1 MALENIT
8 RLEDS
13 RPGFRPNARPMRNRG
28 GQVREVLEIR
38 GKRLGALIAATAA
51 VTESCGQQAPQAQ
64 QSPATVTVTQP
75 APEGTSEAQESSSE
89 QASGEAKASHPEEIP
104 TQKPCK
110 ASELRARFYP
120 ANMVQLS
127 DEPNQPSDGSR
138 VKLRLANVGAKACT
152 IEGDPRFEFIDL
164 NGVVR
169 PATTQV
175 VAGAAPF
182 SAMSIGTREGVSQD
196 IWWKYPAGNC
206 VDDPPKINI
215 YPDGSTEP
223 ITVEWTFGP
232 VCGDLQLQTTHLH
245 SD

>member
-1 MALENIT
+1 M
-8 RLEDS
+8 
-13 RPGFRPNARPMRNRG
+13 
-28 GQVREVLEIR
+28 LEIR

-51 VTESCGQQAPQAQ
+51 VTVSCGQQAPQAQ
-64 QSPATVTVTQP
+64 QPPAVVTVTQP
-75 APEGTSEAQESSSE
+75 APEQTSEAQESSEGSSE
-89 QASGEAKASHPEEIP
+89 ETSGQSGFPEGNPSDPEEIP

-120 ANMVQLS
+120 ESILQLNDDLS
-127 DEPNQPSDGSR
+127 QPTDGYR

-152 IEGDPRFEFIDL
+152 IEGDPRFEFIDP
-164 NGVVR
+164 NGGVK

-196 IWWKYPAGNC
+196 IQWKSAPGDC
-206 VDDPPKINI
+206 VYSPPKINI
-215 YPDGSTEP
+215 YPDGSDEP
-223 ITVEWTFGP
+223 IAVEWSFGS

>member
-1 MALENIT
+1 MLK
-8 RLEDS
+8 S
-13 RPGFRPNARPMRNRG
+13 
-28 GQVREVLEIR
+28 R
-38 GKRLGALIAATAA
+38 GKRLGALVVATAA
-51 VTESCGQQAPQAQ
+51 VTVSCGQQAPQAQ
-64 QSPATVTVTQP
+64 QPPATVTVTQP
-75 APEGTSEAQESSSE
+75 APEQMSEAQETSEEDSE
-89 QASGEAKASHPEEIP
+89 QTKVSHPEEIP

-127 DEPNQPSDGSR
+127 DDPNQPSDGSR

-164 NGVVR
+164 NGEVK

-175 VAGAAPF
+175 VASAAPF

-215 YPDGSTEP
+215 YPDGSNEP
-223 ITVEWTFGP
+223 IAVEWTFGP